1 MIQSTIMLF
10 VVLAIISP
18 FFRVLMLVL
27 IVGGLWAMV

>member
-1 MIQSTIMLF
+1 MIQATIIMM
-10 VVLAIISP
+10 VILAIISP